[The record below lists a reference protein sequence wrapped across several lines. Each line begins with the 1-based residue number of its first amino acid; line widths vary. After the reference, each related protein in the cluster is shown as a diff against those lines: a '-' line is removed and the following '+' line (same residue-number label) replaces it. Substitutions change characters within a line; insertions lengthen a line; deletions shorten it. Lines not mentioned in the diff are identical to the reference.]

1 MLSQIRLC
9 FDLIQTALMQACQ
22 YGHWE
27 VVQTLVVFQAN
38 VHVFSLF
45 SFPFTSFQ
53 NITGKLDRI
62 LTCFWICLQIH
73 KTDYLNGGTAIHFAA
88 LNGHARC
95 IRLLLADYVPSTPNF
110 WIFMQNISV
119 KDEHF
124 IGDHDLK

>member
-1 MLSQIRLC
+1 M
-9 FDLIQTALMQACQ
+9 QTALMQACQ

-27 VVQTLVVFQAN
+27 VVQTLVLYQVN
-38 VHVFSLF
+38 VTFFSLF
-45 SFPFTSFQ
+45 CPSFFCFH

-62 LTCFWICLQIH
+62 LTCFWIRWQIH

-95 IRLLLADYVPSTPNF
+95 IRLLLADYVPSIPNF
-110 WIFMQNISV
+110 WKFTQNISV
-119 KDEHF
+119 EDELC